1 MHFVPREA
9 STPTPQPYEVPP
21 SQEWDGND
29 GSWSTFKITIG
40 TPPQEFRV
48 LASTQSGQTF
58 TVMPDGCIAGTD
70 PSNCAELRG
79 AQIFD
84 SAQSPGF
91 LSNTSS
97 TWDWI
102 GQYDIDLE
110 DRLNY
115 TARGI
120 FGYERIA
127 LGSSGDTGILSAN
140 SSLVG
145 GVADMAYYMG
155 HVPLGVSKS
164 KFGSQSQ
171 SLDPLIY
178 QLRNTSQ
185 IPTMSFAYTAGA
197 KYRLKSVLGQ
207 LILGGYDPTRF
218 EPNTN
223 DFSFSFSADPTRLLT
238 VGVDSIIATNTL
250 QGTQSLSS
258 SAHFS
263 LIDSTTSMLWL
274 PRDIC
279 DAFETSFGLKYDPKT
294 DLYLINDTMR
304 DQLRARNPSVA
315 IKVID
320 SLEGAA
326 TNFTNIELPYS
337 AFDLQAS
344 YPYYENAT
352 NYFPIR
358 RAANES
364 QYTLGRTLLQEAYI
378 IVDYERANFTL
389 AQAAF
394 PNPLP
399 PAAIVAILPQ
409 DAPTSFRKSALT
421 AGAKAGIAIGCIA
434 FVSLLASLAFW
445 FYRRCRRR
453 PVFESMGAHGHSSE
467 LGGIPVSELSIV
479 SPHDQKIMCGA
490 QELAGTPRSELA
502 GPPSK
507 KPFVSVN
514 EVPQELETPSST
526 IRPKLEAP
534 VGDINSYRSS
544 RVGDDREEIRSALGT
559 HLSQADSDEGLQL
572 T

>member
-1 MHFVPREA
+1 MRMSTAYKMPLVHREA
-9 STPTPQPYEVPP
+9 STPTPEPYEVPP
-21 SQEWDGND
+21 SQKWDGND

-40 TPPQEFRV
+40 SPPQEFRV

-58 TVMPDGCIAGTD
+58 TVLPDGCSAGTD
-70 PSNCAELRG
+70 PFDCAELRG
-79 AQIFD
+79 AQVFN

-91 LSNTSS
+91 LANTTS
-97 TWDWI
+97 TWDRI

-110 DRLNY
+110 ERLNY

-120 FGYERIA
+120 FGYDRLA
-127 LGSSGDTGILSAN
+127 LGPSGDTGVLSVN
-140 SSLVG
+140 RSLVG
-145 GVADMAYYMG
+145 GVADMAYYTG
-155 HVPLGVSKS
+155 HIPLGVSKS

-171 SLDPLIY
+171 SVDPLMY

-197 KYRLKSVLGQ
+197 KYRLKSVVGQ

-223 DFSFSFSADPTRLLT
+223 DFSFSFSTDPTRLLT
-238 VGVDSIIATNTL
+238 VGVESILATNTL
-250 QGTQSLSS
+250 LGTQSLSL

-279 DAFETSFGLKYDPKT
+279 DAFETSFGLTYDPNT

-304 DQLRARNPSVA
+304 DQLRARNPSVT
-315 IKVID
+315 IKLID

-344 YPYYENAT
+344 YPYYDNAT

-409 DAPTSFRKSALT
+409 DAPISSPKPALT

-434 FVSLLASLAFW
+434 SVFILASLAFW
-445 FYRRCRRR
+445 FCRRR
-453 PVFESMGAHGHSSE
+453 RRRSVPDRDLGAVHRLATHSE
-467 LGGIPVSELSIV
+467 DHERN
-479 SPHDQKIMCGA
+479 
-490 QELAGTPRSELA
+490 AGTGRYTAVGTGGSAEPEALRERERSTA
-502 GPPSK
+502 GARDAVVHYSAKIRAGFGGPVQFRPTK
-507 KPFVSVN
+507 
-514 EVPQELETPSST
+514 SS
-526 IRPKLEAP
+526 
-534 VGDINSYRSS
+534 
-544 RVGDDREEIRSALGT
+544 
-559 HLSQADSDEGLQL
+559 
-572 T
+572 